1 MDFFL
6 KNYMGLS
13 WKIAFR
19 SGDGVIMKDRMKD
32 KTKEKDINVCRPVN
46 KAGGKK

>member
-19 SGDGVIMKDRMKD
+19 SGDGVIMKDRMKGR
-32 KTKEKDINVCRPVN
+32 TKKKDINVCKFMNTSGR
-46 KAGGKK
+46 